1 MVWEKFGVG
10 INKGFLVVLS
20 VLAILA
26 VQISVFFKID
36 LISIGKVIFGKRGD
50 KKCGEYKNKKLSLR
64 FEVWLI

>member
-26 VQISVFFKID
+26 VQISVFFK
-36 LISIGKVIFGKRGD
+36 
-50 KKCGEYKNKKLSLR
+50 
-64 FEVWLI
+64 